1 MMTKTTPLPV
11 KTTAEG
17 RAYLDRMARTQKQT
31 SRLVRLRNKLQVHFA
46 KPSNIAI
53 QFSYAIVK

>member
-11 KTTAEG
+11 KTNTDG
-17 RAYLDRMARTQKQT
+17 RAYLDRMARTQKST

-46 KPSNIAI
+46 PPSKVAI
-53 QFSYAIVK
+53 QFSFAVTK